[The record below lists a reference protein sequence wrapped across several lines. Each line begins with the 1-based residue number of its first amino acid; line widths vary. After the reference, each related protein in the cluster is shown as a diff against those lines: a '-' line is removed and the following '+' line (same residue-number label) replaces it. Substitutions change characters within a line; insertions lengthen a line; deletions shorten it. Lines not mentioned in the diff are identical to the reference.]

1 MRPGHIPRVEA
12 CDPSPAGG
20 GEVDE
25 DCTMASPVHVCR
37 AVCMGVCLFT
47 VGGLFITCQLPP
59 VSESRA
65 FFRFWYFCRL
75 HGAPTHAWRS
85 AYKLGRHFRE
95 NSITFPSSLHHA

>member
-37 AVCMGVCLFT
+37 AVCEGVSLLGGRLFYNMPIT
-47 VGGLFITCQLPP
+47 HWLVLYSYVNTTGSGGTSHVGTYHKAHTLY
-59 VSESRA
+59 S
-65 FFRFWYFCRL
+65 
-75 HGAPTHAWRS
+75 
-85 AYKLGRHFRE
+85 
-95 NSITFPSSLHHA
+95 NSL

>member
-37 AVCMGVCLFT
+37 AVCEGVCLYLLIREGADSFIYNMPVTPT
-47 VGGLFITCQLPP
+47 VSTDRYTCL
-59 VSESRA
+59 VMCTV
-65 FFRFWYFCRL
+65 F
-75 HGAPTHAWRS
+75 
-85 AYKLGRHFRE
+85 
-95 NSITFPSSLHHA
+95 